1 MQLHNVLAAAGIA
14 LTAGMLMTPAMAQS
28 ASADGDVAYCRALA
42 SQYER
47 YGGQAT
53 NGRPSAETTAAIA
66 MCNSGRP
73 AEGIAQLEKI
83 LTAHG
88 FTLPQR
94 SVARGR

>member
-1 MQLHNVLAAAGIA
+1 
-14 LTAGMLMTPAMAQS
+14 
-28 ASADGDVAYCRALA
+28 
-42 SQYER
+42 
-47 YGGQAT
+47 
-53 NGRPSAETTAAIA
+53 

-73 AEGIAQLEKI
+73 REGIAQLEKV

>member
-1 MQLHNVLAAAGIA
+1 MQFRTVLAAAGIV
-14 LTAGMLMTPAMAQS
+14 LTAGFFATPAMTQS
-28 ASADGDVAYCRALA
+28 ASVDDDVAYCRALA
-42 SQYER
+42 TQYER

-73 AEGIAQLEKI
+73 REGIAQLEKV